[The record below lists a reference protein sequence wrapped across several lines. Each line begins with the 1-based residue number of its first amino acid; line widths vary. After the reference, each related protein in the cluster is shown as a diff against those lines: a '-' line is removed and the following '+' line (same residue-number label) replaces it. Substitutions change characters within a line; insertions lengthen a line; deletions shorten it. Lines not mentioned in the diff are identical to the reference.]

1 MRLYLAEVP
10 ADWHQQNQKLEME
23 RLMSGPQNDAD
34 TYASHVLLPL
44 LGIIIGALVLRRL
57 FMN

>member
-1 MRLYLAEVP
+1 
-10 ADWHQQNQKLEME
+10 
-23 RLMSGPQNDAD
+23 MSGPQNDAD